1 MDEEKSTIYIIG
13 GGIAGLYCANLLVD
27 RGFTVCLYE
36 KQSEFGGRIKT
47 IYEKKSGNT
56 VAYESGPWRIHP
68 SHSLFLNLIKLLE
81 LQVIPTYHSIQYKD
95 FPKKKQKKSDKKD
108 DTSTED
114 MSLTMFQQQCLET
127 KLQDVNL
134 NMQKTGYDM
143 LFQEPYEKN
152 SKTIEIEPNYY
163 VVKEG
168 LSKVVERLVHRLE
181 KKNVKLY
188 TNHFVQNIE
197 YDDKNK
203 NYTINFT
210 IRKKNKYIPHCVKAK
225 TCVLGIPPC
234 DLEKITSLTL
244 QPNINTVG
252 SLPLLHT
259 LAYSKNITK
268 DFGKY
273 ICNSPIS
280 QVIHSCYNN
289 NWFQI
294 SYTAGR
300 LSMLFHNLIISS
312 KKQWEKFI
320 RKEFYQYFPSSV
332 TIDKIVPHFWRHAVH
347 YYHPNFKKSKAELSH
362 RNIYPHPSKYKN
374 LYIIG
379 ESISTN
385 QAWIEGALE
394 SVQHFIKIFP
404 DQKQQKKSEKPKE
417 YVIYDGRVL
426 NVSKWKYVHPG
437 SRQVIENHMGEDI
450 TDLWNQYHPF
460 TASKYF
466 VALEHRSK

>member
-1 MDEEKSTIYIIG
+1 MESKSTVHIIG
-13 GGIAGLYCANLLVD
+13 GGIGGLYCANLLTEK
-27 RGFTVCLYE
+27 GLSVCLYE

-47 IYEKKSGNT
+47 IYEKKT

-68 SHSLFLNLIKLLE
+68 SHNLLLKLVKSLDLE
-81 LQVIPTYHSIQYKD
+81 VIPTYHRIHYKN
-95 FPKKKQKKSDKKD
+95 FPKEKQKKSNKKD
-108 DTSTED
+108 LSMKD
-114 MSLTMFQQQCLET
+114 MSLTTFQEQCLET
-127 KLQDVNL
+127 ELQEVNL

-143 LFQEPYEKN
+143 IFQEPYEKN
-152 SKTIEIEPNYY
+152 SKTIEIEPNFY

-168 LSKVVERLVHRLE
+168 LSKVVERLVNCLE
-181 KKNVKLY
+181 KKKNVKLY

-197 YDDKNK
+197 YDEKDE
-203 NYTINFT
+203 NYTIYFT
-210 IRKKNKYIPHCVKAK
+210 IRKKNKYIPHYVKAK
-225 TCVLGIPPC
+225 TCVLGIPPS
-234 DLEKITSLTL
+234 DLEKLTSLTL

-259 LAYSKNITK
+259 LAYSKNIAK
-268 DFGKY
+268 NFGKY

-280 QVIHSCYNN
+280 QIIHSCYGN

-294 SYTAGR
+294 SYTSGR
-300 LSMLFHNLIISS
+300 LAMFFHNLIISS
-312 KKQWEKFI
+312 KKRWEEYI
-320 RKEFYQYFPSSV
+320 RKEFYQYFPSKV
-332 TIDKIVPHFWRHAVH
+332 TVDKIVSHFWRHAVH
-347 YYHPNFKKSKAELSH
+347 YYHPNFQKSKVELSH

-379 ESISTN
+379 ESISRK

-394 SVQHFIKIFP
+394 SVEYFIKIFP
-404 DQKQQKKSEKPKE
+404 DENVRKKVKKPKE
-417 YVIYDGRVL
+417 YVIYDGRIL